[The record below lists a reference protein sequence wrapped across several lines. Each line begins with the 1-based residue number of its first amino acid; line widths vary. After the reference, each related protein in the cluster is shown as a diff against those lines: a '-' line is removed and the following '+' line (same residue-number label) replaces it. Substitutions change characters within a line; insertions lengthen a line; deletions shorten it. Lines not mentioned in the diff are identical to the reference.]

1 MVVRLTTAAPGC
13 GNVFGMPQ
21 AFSDRRPPVEEAHM
35 TASTTR
41 SVHTLSLLDGE
52 IVEES
57 DLGSMRR
64 VTADDLP
71 ILNRLSIKRVLL
83 NPGAMRTPHWHA
95 NANELTYC
103 VSGTAL
109 VSVLD
114 DHSRFSSFIVTAGQM
129 FHVDSGALHHIENV
143 GTDVAEFIIA
153 FRNERPEDFG
163 FGATLGA
170 FSDAV
175 LGNTYDLP
183 AGDFATIRRSTLD
196 RKLAARVGDPVIP
209 AGAHF
214 NDPHKFDVEAQ
225 QPGLNYATG
234 NARFARD
241 QFWPALKNM
250 SMYSLRV
257 TEDGMREPHWHPVT
271 AEMGYVQH
279 GDARM
284 TVMNPDG
291 TLDTWTM
298 TAGDMYFIPRAYPHH
313 IENIGHEDWH
323 FLIFFDQPFP
333 ADIGYR
339 ASASAYSREVLAAA
353 FDTHIENLPK
363 FPFTPADP
371 LVVGRANPVD

>member
-1 MVVRLTTAAPGC
+1 MTT
-13 GNVFGMPQ
+13 
-21 AFSDRRPPVEEAHM
+21 SIAH
-35 TASTTR
+35 SSHTT
-41 SVHTLSLLDGE
+41 SLHDGE
-52 IVEES
+52 VVEES

-64 VTADDLP
+64 VTADNLP
-71 ILNRLSIKRVLL
+71 ILKGLSIKRVLL

-109 VSVLD
+109 VSILD
-114 DHSRFSSFIVTAGQM
+114 DHSSFSTFIVTAGQM
-129 FHVDSGALHHIENV
+129 FHANSGSLHHIENI

-153 FRNERPEDFG
+153 FRSERPEDFG

-183 AGDFATIRRSTLD
+183 ASDIAKIRRDTANFPPTPLAD
-196 RKLAARVGDPVIP
+196 HKLAARIGDPIVP
-209 AGAHF
+209 TAASF
-214 NDPHKFDVEAQ
+214 DDPHKFDIEAQ
-225 QPGLNYATG
+225 APGLNYVSG
-234 NARFARD
+234 NARFGRD
-241 QFWPALKNM
+241 QFWPILKDI

-257 TEDGMREPHWHPVT
+257 TETGMREPHWHPVT

-279 GDARM
+279 GDASM

-298 TAGDMYFIPRAYPHH
+298 TTGDMYFIPRAYPHH
-313 IENIGHEDWH
+313 IENIGTDPWH

-339 ASASAYSREVLAAA
+339 ASASAYSRKVLAAA
-353 FDTHIENLPK
+353 FDTHIDDLPD

-371 LVVGRANPVD
+371 LIVSRTNPLD

>member
-1 MVVRLTTAAPGC
+1 MTAAP
-13 GNVFGMPQ
+13 
-21 AFSDRRPPVEEAHM
+21 
-35 TASTTR
+35 TR
-41 SVHTLSLLDGE
+41 SAHTLSLLDGE
-52 IVEES
+52 IVEENE
-57 DLGSMRR
+57 LGSMRR
-64 VTADDLP
+64 VTADNLP

-114 DHSRFSSFIVTAGQM
+114 DHSKFATFIVTAGQM
-129 FHVDSGALHHIENV
+129 FHIDSGALHHIENI

-163 FGATLGA
+163 LGATFGAFT
-170 FSDAV
+170 DAV

-183 AGDFATIRRSTLD
+183 SSDLAKIRRTTADS
-196 RKLAARVGDPVIP
+196 KLAARVGDPTIP
-209 AGAHF
+209 ASASLR
-214 NDPHKFDVEAQ
+214 DPHKFDIEG
-225 QPGLNYATG
+225 QPAGLNYAYG

-241 QFWPALKNM
+241 QFWPALKDI

-257 TEDGMREPHWHPVT
+257 AEDGMREPHWHPVT

-284 TVMNPDG
+284 TIMNPDG

-298 TAGDMYFIPRAYPHH
+298 TTGDMYFIPRAYPHH
-313 IENIGHEDWH
+313 IENIGELKHPPESLRSCPHGAWH

-339 ASASAYSREVLAAA
+339 ASATAYSREVLAAA
-353 FDTHIENLPK
+353 FGTHLDDLPN

-371 LVVGRANPVD
+371 LIVRKTNPLD